1 MAPKAGDESPLVTVD
16 PTTGEVTLT
25 ISQVGS
31 DLQSLRLKAVVTDRS
46 GLTDEREFTVT
57 LPRGSG

>member
-1 MAPKAGDESPLVTVD
+1 MVSKDGDDSPLATVD